1 MSGKP
6 IGIFL
11 IFSMI
16 DDATVSKIFDAA
28 NILDVVS
35 DFVALKKRGNNY
47 FGCCPFHNE
56 KTGSFSV
63 SPAKNIYY
71 CFGCHKGGNSVNF
84 IMEHENLPYYEAL
97 KYLANKFHIEVT
109 ETERTPEEQERHD
122 DRESMMVLNEFAKNY
137 FIRNMTET
145 DEGRAI
151 GYKYFKERGFN
162 EETIKT
168 FELGYSL
175 LDRKAFTEFALKS
188 GYQLKYLVSTSN
200 GQTNSGTGLTI
211 KHDDGYTFDRFS
223 GRVMFPIH
231 NITGKVIGF
240 GGRVLDARTKGV
252 NVKYMNSPQSE
263 IYDKSRSLYGIYQAK
278 ASIVKNDKCFLV
290 EGYTDVLSMHQS
302 GIENVVASNGTALTI
317 EQIRLIKKFTSN
329 VTVLYDGDD
338 AGIHAALRGIDMIL
352 AEGLNVKV
360 LLLPDGEDP
369 DSFARNH
376 SSSELEEFIGAN
388 ETDFVLFKTR
398 LLLNDAGNDPIKKAE
413 LINDIVASIAVVP
426 DDIKRLLY
434 VKECAK
440 LMDIDEAV
448 LKDATEKK
456 LNKITYQQLEAAQK
470 ERERERRQ
478 KELAAQAQTQAQPQQ
493 TQIQRPILNEETALN
508 KRVCELE
515 SELLK
520 YLIRFGNNVLFE
532 VKKESEP
539 TEIVTVSQYIL
550 NELKINEIVFKN
562 EDCKKMLDIYISAA
576 EQSHTPDDSLF
587 TQCHDADVSSFAVK
601 LLVAKNEVSKEFWDK
616 RNRYVP
622 PEQGHLKEMVDITLN
637 HYKFEIAQQEIKNIG
652 KIIAQLQTEPDNDEK
667 IAEQLSKLSVFQR
680 YIIKLGDSLGI
691 VMPRK

>member
-1 MSGKP
+1 
-6 IGIFL
+6 
-11 IFSMI
+11 MI
-16 DDATVSKIFDAA
+16 DDATVSRIYDAA

-35 DFVALKKRGNNY
+35 DFVALKRRGNNY

-56 KTGSFSV
+56 KTASFSV

-84 IMEHENLPYYEAL
+84 IMEHEQLPYYEAL
-97 KYLANKFHIEVT
+97 KYLANKYNIEIK

-122 DRESMMVLNEFAKNY
+122 DRESMMVLNEFAKNT
-137 FIRNMTET
+137 FIRNMTDT

-162 EETIKT
+162 EETIKAY
-168 FELGYSL
+168 ELGFSL
-175 LDRKAFTEFALKS
+175 TDRKAFTDFALQN
-188 GYQLKYLVSTSN
+188 GYQLKYLTA
-200 GQTNSGTGLTI
+200 TGLTI
-211 KHDDGYTFDRFS
+211 KHDDGHTFDRFS

-231 NITGKVIGF
+231 NISGKVIGF

-278 ASIVKNDKCFLV
+278 TSIVKNDKCFLV

-352 AEGLNVKV
+352 AEGMNVKV

-434 VKECAK
+434 VRECAK
-440 LMDIDEAV
+440 LMDIDEPV
-448 LKDATEKK
+448 LKGATEKK

-478 KELAAQAQTQAQPQQ
+478 KEIEAQSQTQQSQ
-493 TQIQRPILNEETALN
+493 TQRTILNVGEAQINRYREY
-508 KRVCELE
+508 E
-515 SELLK
+515 SDLLRL
-520 YLIRFGNNVLFE
+520 LILYGNEVLFDI
-532 VKKESEP
+532 KND
-539 TEIVTVSQYIL
+539 EISDDKVTISQYICK
-550 NELKINEIVFKN
+550 ELSRDGIVFKVDACRKVFDFYMSII
-562 EDCKKMLDIYISAA
+562 EKGVKPEESM
-576 EQSHTPDDSLF
+576 F
-587 TQCHDADVSSFAVK
+587 TQNHDVEISSISVDI
-601 LLVAKNEVSKEFWDK
+601 LTIKEKVCNAFWDK
-616 RNRYVP
+616 RNRYIP
-622 PEQGHLKEMVDITLN
+622 PEQGHLMEFINRTLYY
-637 HYKFEIAQQEIKNIG
+637 YKVEIAQQEIKNIE
-652 KIIAQLQTEPDNDEK
+652 KTIAQLQTNPDSENEID
-667 IAEQLSKLSVFQR
+667 EQLSKLSVYQK
-680 YIIKLGDSLGI
+680 YIRKLGKELGI
-691 VMPRK
+691 VVLRK

>member
-1 MSGKP
+1 
-6 IGIFL
+6 
-11 IFSMI
+11 MI

-145 DEGRAI
+145 EEGRAI

-168 FELGYSL
+168 YELGYSL
-175 LDRKAFTEFALKS
+175 SDRKAFTEFALKS
-188 GYQLKYLVSTSN
+188 GYQLKYLISTSN

-376 SSSELEEFIGAN
+376 SSSELEEFIGVN

-532 VKKESEP
+532 VKKESGP

-576 EQSHTPDDSLF
+576 EQSQTPDDSLF
-587 TQCHDADVSSFAVK
+587 TQCHDTNVSSFAVN

-622 PEQGHLKEMVDITLN
+622 PEQGHLKDMVDSTLN

>member
-1 MSGKP
+1 
-6 IGIFL
+6 
-11 IFSMI
+11 MI

-56 KTGSFSV
+56 KTASFSV

-145 DEGRAI
+145 EEGRAI

-168 FELGYSL
+168 YELGYSL
-175 LDRKAFTEFALKS
+175 SDRKAFTEFALKS
-188 GYQLKYLVSTSN
+188 GYQLKYLISTSN

-231 NITGKVIGF
+231 SITGKVIGF

-317 EQIRLIKKFTSN
+317 EQIRLIKKFTN
-329 VTVLYDGDD
+329 NITVLYDGDD

-376 SSSELEEFIGAN
+376 SSSELEAFIGAN

-398 LLLNDAGNDPIKKAE
+398 LLLGDAGNDPIKKAE
-413 LINDIVASIAVVP
+413 LIND
-426 DDIKRLLY
+426 
-434 VKECAK
+434 
-440 LMDIDEAV
+440 
-448 LKDATEKK
+448 
-456 LNKITYQQLEAAQK
+456 
-470 ERERERRQ
+470 
-478 KELAAQAQTQAQPQQ
+478 
-493 TQIQRPILNEETALN
+493 
-508 KRVCELE
+508 
-515 SELLK
+515 
-520 YLIRFGNNVLFE
+520 
-532 VKKESEP
+532 
-539 TEIVTVSQYIL
+539 
-550 NELKINEIVFKN
+550 
-562 EDCKKMLDIYISAA
+562 
-576 EQSHTPDDSLF
+576 
-587 TQCHDADVSSFAVK
+587 
-601 LLVAKNEVSKEFWDK
+601 
-616 RNRYVP
+616 
-622 PEQGHLKEMVDITLN
+622 
-637 HYKFEIAQQEIKNIG
+637 
-652 KIIAQLQTEPDNDEK
+652 
-667 IAEQLSKLSVFQR
+667 
-680 YIIKLGDSLGI
+680 
-691 VMPRK
+691 

>member
-1 MSGKP
+1 
-6 IGIFL
+6 
-11 IFSMI
+11 MI

-56 KTGSFSV
+56 KTASFSV

-145 DEGRAI
+145 EEGRAI

-168 FELGYSL
+168 YELGYSL
-175 LDRKAFTEFALKS
+175 SDRKAFTEFALKS
-188 GYQLKYLVSTSN
+188 GYQLKYLISTSN

-231 NITGKVIGF
+231 SITGKVIGF

-317 EQIRLIKKFTSN
+317 EQIRLIKKFTN
-329 VTVLYDGDD
+329 NITVLYDGDD

-376 SSSELEEFIGAN
+376 SSSELEAFIGAN

-398 LLLNDAGNDPIKKAE
+398 LLLGDAGNDPIKKAE
-413 LINDIVASIAVVP
+413 LINDIVASIAAIS

-440 LMDIDEAV
+440 LMDIEEAV

-456 LNKITYQQLEAAQK
+456 ISKITYQQLEAAQK

-478 KELAAQAQTQAQPQQ
+478 KEMAEQTPAQQSQTPE
-493 TQIQRPILNEETALN
+493 QRPILNEETALN
-508 KRVCELE
+508 NRVCELE

-520 YLIRFGNNVLFE
+520 YLIQFGDKVLFE
-532 VKKESEP
+532 VKKENEP
-539 TEIVTVSQYIL
+539 AEIVTVSQYIL
-550 NELKINEIVFKN
+550 NELKINNIAFKI
-562 EDCKKMLDIYISAA
+562 DACRKMLDIYISTAEHNAA
-576 EQSHTPDDSLF
+576 PDDSLF

-667 IAEQLSKLSVFQR
+667 IAEQLTKLGVFQR

>member
-1 MSGKP
+1 
-6 IGIFL
+6 
-11 IFSMI
+11 MI

>member
-6 IGIFL
+6 IGKFL

-28 NILDVVS
+28 NIVEVVS

-56 KTGSFSV
+56 KTASFSV

-84 IMEHENLPYYEAL
+84 IMEHEQLPYYEAL
-97 KYLANKFHIEVT
+97 KYLANKYHIEFK

-122 DRESMMVLNEFAKNY
+122 DRESMMVLNEFAKNT

-162 EETIKT
+162 EETIKAY
-168 FELGYSL
+168 ELGFSL
-175 LDRKAFTEFALKS
+175 TDRKAFTELATKS
-188 GYQLKYLVSTSN
+188 GYQLKYLIS
-200 GQTNSGTGLTI
+200 TGLTI
-211 KHDDGYTFDRFS
+211 QHDDGYTFDRFS

-231 NITGKVIGF
+231 NLTGKVIGF

-278 ASIVKNDKCFLV
+278 SAIVNKQKCFLV

-302 GIENVVASNGTALTI
+302 GIVNVVASNGTALTT
-317 EQIRLIKKFTSN
+317 EQIRLIKKFTDN
-329 VTVLYDGDD
+329 ITVLYDGDA

-352 AEGLNVKV
+352 AEGMNVKV

-376 SSSELEEFIGAN
+376 SASELEEFIGAN

-434 VKECAK
+434 VRECAK
-440 LMDIDEAV
+440 LMDIDEPV

-478 KELAAQAQTQAQPQQ
+478 KEIEAQAQAQTQQPQLSQ
-493 TQIQRPILNEETALN
+493 PQRPILNEETALN

-520 YLIRFGNNVLFE
+520 YLIRYGKNVLFE
-532 VKKESEP
+532 VKKEGEP
-539 TEIVTVSQYIL
+539 LEIVTVSQYIL
-550 NELKINEIVFKN
+550 NELKINDIIFKN

-576 EQSHTPDDSLF
+576 EQSQTPDDSLF
-587 TQCHDADVSSFAVK
+587 TQCHDANVSSFAVN
-601 LLVAKNEVSKEFWDK
+601 LLVAKNEVSEEFWEK

-622 PEQGHLKEMVDITLN
+622 PEQGHLKDMVDSTLN

-652 KIIAQLQTEPDNDEK
+652 KIIAQLQTEPDSDEK